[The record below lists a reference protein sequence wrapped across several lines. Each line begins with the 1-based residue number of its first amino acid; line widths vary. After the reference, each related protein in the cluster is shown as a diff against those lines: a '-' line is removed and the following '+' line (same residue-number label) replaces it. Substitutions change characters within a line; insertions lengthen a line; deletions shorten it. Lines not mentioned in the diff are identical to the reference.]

1 MFYKKNTEKVLS
13 KELFENP
20 TSEYRGTPFW
30 AWNCELEEEE
40 LLRQIEIFKEMGLGG
55 FHMHVRSG
63 LSIPY
68 LGEEHMALVKACI
81 EKARKEGM
89 IAYLYDEDR
98 WPSGSAGGLVT
109 KLDDDYRQK
118 ELRLTVTPYVEANKT
133 FTLEGTEGMRART
146 EEGDLITCFDIV
158 LDENGCLKSYK
169 QIGENDTAVGTKW
182 YAYFDYTAKRTWFN
196 NESYVDT
203 LSKSAMDKFIDITYE
218 AYDKTCGEDFGD
230 LVPSIFTD
238 EPQVARKGKMAY
250 ATDTEDV
257 TLPWTNDFA
266 ETFKAA
272 YGEDVI
278 AGIPELFWELPD
290 GKISTIRYH
299 YHDHVAERFALA
311 FADNCG
317 KWCREH
323 GLMLTGHMME
333 EPTLLSQTHAI
344 SEAMRHYRGFDMPG
358 IDMLCDSYEFT
369 TAKQT
374 QSAVH
379 QYGREAMMSELY
391 GVTGW
396 DYDFRGH
403 KLQGDWQAALGVT
416 VRVPHLSWVSMKGE
430 AKRDYPASI
439 HYQSSWYKEY
449 SRVEDH
455 FARVNTA
462 MTRGKPIVK
471 VGMIHPIESYWLH
484 WGTNEQ
490 TIDVREAMDK
500 KFKESAEWLV
510 KGLIDY
516 DYICESTLPALCEKG
531 GAPLKVGEMEYDVI
545 VVPECETL
553 RSTTLDRLEA
563 FRKKGGRL
571 IFLGSAP
578 TLQDAVPSKRGQK
591 LYNKSEVVGYTKID
605 LLNALEDARLVSA
618 RYDDGGTAE
627 NLCYSLRQDGDKI
640 WLFLAQ
646 SKLPYNKDVSTCK
659 NTNISLKGT
668 YKVTLWNTSNGEIE
682 ELLCA
687 YKNGCT
693 IVNRDMYEHDS
704 LLLCYEEG
712 KSEIASIES
721 AEKEA
726 TLLTVP
732 SEVEFSLNEPN
743 VCLLDIAEY
752 RYDDAPYRAEEEVY
766 RLDNLMR
773 RELDMPIRHGGYAQP
788 WVHPA
793 EPPVHT
799 ASLRFRIDSEIK
811 VENVKLALED
821 ADIAEV
827 VFNGKKIKAQP
838 DGWYVD
844 KSIGTIVL
852 GNLKKGENVI
862 EITLPFGVRTNLE
875 WCYLLGD
882 FGVKVMGK
890 KKVITTAPQTLS
902 FGDITRQGLPFYGGE
917 ITYKLPVKTSG
928 GKITIN
934 APHYRGGLIT
944 LECDGN
950 KEAIIYEPYNAEFNL
965 SAGEHIVEMTLY
977 ANRHNSFGCIHNADR
992 EMRWLGPNSWRT
1004 KGNAWCYEY
1013 VLKEMGILS
1022 TPVVTEE

>member
-13 KELFENP
+13 KELFKNP

-30 AWNCELEEEE
+30 AWNCELEEDE

-68 LGEEHMALVKACI
+68 LGEEHMALVKSCV
-81 EKARKEGM
+81 EKARNEDM

-109 KLDDDYRQK
+109 KQNDDYRQK
-118 ELRLTVTPYVEANKT
+118 ELRLTTVPYVAANKL
-133 FTLEGTEGMRART
+133 FTLEGHEGERART
-146 EEGDLITCFDIV
+146 EEGELITCFDIV
-158 LDENGCLKSYK
+158 LDEKGYLKSYK
-169 QIGENDTAVGTKW
+169 QIGENDAAEGTKW

-218 AYDKTCGEDFGD
+218 AYDKTCGKDFGD

-257 TLPWTNDFA
+257 TMPWTNDFA

-272 YGEDVI
+272 YGEDII
-278 AGIPELFWELPD
+278 AGIPELFWELPE
-290 GKISTIRYH
+290 GKVSTIRYH
-299 YHDHVAERFALA
+299 YHDHVAERFAEA

-317 KWCREH
+317 KWCRDH

-333 EPTLLSQTHAI
+333 EPTLQSQTHAI

-462 MTRGKPIVK
+462 MTRGKPVVK

-484 WGTNEQ
+484 WGTNEH
-490 TIDVREAMDK
+490 TIDVCEAMDK
-500 KFKESAEWLV
+500 KFQETAQWLV
-510 KGLIDY
+510 KGLIDF
-516 DYICESTLPALCEKG
+516 DYICESTLPDLCEVG
-531 GAPLKVGEMEYDVI
+531 TAPLKVGEMEYDVI
-545 VVPECETL
+545 LVPECETL
-553 RSTTLDRLEA
+553 RSTTLERLEA
-563 FRKKGGRL
+563 FREAGGRL
-571 IFLGSAP
+571 IFLGAAP
-578 TLQDAVPSKRGQK
+578 TLENATPSNRGK
-591 LYNKSEVVGYTKID
+591 ELYERSEAVGYTKIN
-605 LLNALEDARLVSA
+605 LLNALEDVRLVSA
-618 RYDDGGTAE
+618 RYSNGETAE
-627 NLCYSLRQDGDKI
+627 KFCHSLRRDGDKL
-640 WLFLAQ
+640 WLFIAQ
-646 SKLPYNKDVSTCK
+646 SELPYNKDVSQCF
-659 NTNISLKGT
+659 NTNISLKGN
-668 YKVTLWNTSNGEIE
+668 YKVTLWNTQNGETE
-682 ELLCA
+682 ELPCS

-693 IVNRDMYEHDS
+693 VVNRDIYDHDS

-712 KSEIASIES
+712 KSEVAL
-721 AEKEA
+721 AEKEEKEPIV
-726 TLLTVP
+726 LTVP
-732 SEVEFSLNEPN
+732 SEVEYSLNEPN

-752 RYDDAPYRAEEEVY
+752 RSDDTPYRSEEEIY
-766 RLDNLMR
+766 RLDNLLR
-773 RELDMPIRHGGYAQP
+773 KELGMPIRHGAYAQP
-788 WVHPA
+788 WVQPA

-799 ASLRFRIDSEIK
+799 ASLRFRVESEI
-811 VENVKLALED
+811 ELPNVKFALED
-821 ADIAEV
+821 AVIAEV
-827 VFNGKKIKAQP
+827 VFNGEKITAKP
-838 DGWYVD
+838 SGWYVD
-844 KSIGTIVL
+844 KSIGFLPL
-852 GNLKKGENVI
+852 GTLLKGENII
-862 EITLPFGVRTNLE
+862 EVTLPFGVRTNLE
-875 WCYLLGD
+875 WCYLLGE
-882 FGVKVMGK
+882 FGVKVAGK
-890 KKVITTAPQTLS
+890 KKVITDKPQKLC

-917 ITYKLPVKTSG
+917 VTYKLPVKTSG
-928 GKITIN
+928 GKVIFN

-944 LECDGN
+944 LECEGQ
-950 KEAIIYEPYNAEFNL
+950 KEAIIYEPYCAEL
-965 SAGEHIVEMTLY
+965 QLPAGEHIVNLTLY

-992 EMRWLGPNSWRT
+992 NMWWLGPNSWRT
-1004 KGNAWCYEY
+1004 EGNAWCYEY

-1022 TPVVTEE
+1022 TPTVTEK

>member
-1 MFYKKNTEKVLS
+1 MFYKKNTEKDLS
-13 KELFENP
+13 KELFKKP

-30 AWNCELEEEE
+30 AWNCDLEKEE

-55 FHMHVRSG
+55 FHMHVRTG

-68 LGEEHMALVKACI
+68 LGEEYMSLVKACV
-81 EKARKEGM
+81 EKAREEGM
-89 IAYLYDEDR
+89 LAYLYDEDR

-109 KLDDDYRQK
+109 KEDCYRQK
-118 ELRLTVTPYVEANKT
+118 ELRLTTVPYIEANRC
-133 FTLEGTEGMRART
+133 FTLEGTEGMKART
-146 EEGDLITCFDIV
+146 EEGELITCFDII
-158 LDENGCLKSYK
+158 LDQKGCLKSYK
-169 QIGENDTAVGTKW
+169 QIGENDPAVGTKW
-182 YAYFDYTAKRTWFN
+182 YAYLDYTAKRTWFN

-203 LSKSAMDKFIDITYE
+203 LSKPAMDKFIDITYE
-218 AYDKTCGEDFGD
+218 AYDKVCGEDFGG

-238 EPQVARKGKMAY
+238 EPQVSRKGKMAY
-250 ATDTEDV
+250 STDTEDV
-257 TLPWTNDFA
+257 TLPWTTDFA
-266 ETFKAA
+266 ETFKAV
-272 YGEDVI
+272 YGEDLI
-278 AGIPELFWELPD
+278 AGIPELFWELPE
-290 GKISTIRYH
+290 GKVSTIRYH
-299 YHDHVAERFALA
+299 YHDHIAERFALA

-358 IDMLCDSYEFT
+358 IDMLCDSLEFT
-369 TAKQT
+369 TAKQA

-379 QYGREAMMSELY
+379 QYGREVMMSELY

-484 WGTNEQ
+484 WGTNEH
-490 TIDVREAMDK
+490 TIDIREAMDK
-500 KFKESAEWLV
+500 KFKDTAEWLV

-516 DYICESTLPALCEKG
+516 DYICESTLPDLCQKG
-531 GAPLKVGEMEYDVI
+531 NAPLKVGEMEYDVI

-553 RSTTLDRLEA
+553 RSTTLERLEA
-563 FRKKGGRL
+563 FRNAGGKL
-571 IFLGSAP
+571 IFLGAAP
-578 TLQDAVPSKRGQK
+578 TLENAVPSNRGK
-591 LYNKSEVVGYTKID
+591 ELYERSQAVGYTKID
-605 LLNALEDARLVSA
+605 VLKALEDVRLLSVRFS
-618 RYDDGGTAE
+618 DGETGE
-627 NLCYSLRQDGDKI
+627 EFCHSLRQDGDKL
-640 WLFLAQ
+640 WLFLAH
-646 SKLPYNKDVSTCK
+646 SEYPYNKDVTTVK
-659 NTNISLKGT
+659 NANITLKGI
-668 YKVTLWNTSNGEIE
+668 YKVTLWNTQNGEIE
-682 ELLCA
+682 ELPCS

-693 IVNRDMYEHDS
+693 VINRNIYEHDS
-704 LLLCYEEG
+704 LLLCYEKGESNISSNTEEH
-712 KSEIASIES
+712 KQSDSIC
-721 AEKEA
+721 
-726 TLLTVP
+726 VP
-732 SEVEFSLNEPN
+732 SEVEYSLNEPN
-743 VCLLDIAEY
+743 ACLLDIAEY
-752 RYDDAPYRAEEEVY
+752 RKDDEPFRAEEEIY
-766 RLDNLMR
+766 RLDNILR
-773 RELDMPIRHGGYAQP
+773 EELDIPSRHGAFAQP
-788 WVHPA
+788 WVQSP
-793 EPPVHT
+793 EKPTHT
-799 ASLRFRIDSEIK
+799 ASIRFTVESELD
-811 VENVKLALED
+811 VDNVKLALED

-827 VFNGKKIKAQP
+827 IFNGNKITATP

-844 KSIGTIVL
+844 KSIGTL
-852 GNLKKGENVI
+852 PLTGLKKGINTI
-862 EITLPFGVRTNLE
+862 EITLPIGARTNLE
-875 WCYLLGD
+875 WCYLLGN
-882 FGVKVMGK
+882 FGVRIEGRK
-890 KKVITTAPQTLS
+890 KIITSAPKTLS

-917 ITYKLPVKTSG
+917 ITYKLPVKTDG
-928 GKITIN
+928 GKIAVK

-944 LECDGN
+944 LEVDG
-950 KEAIIYEPYNAEFNL
+950 KTEAIIYEPYCAEFDL
-965 SAGEHIVEMTLY
+965 EKGEHTINLTLY

-1004 KGNAWCYEY
+1004 KGDAWCYEY

-1022 TPVVTEE
+1022 TPTVTEEK